1 MVQCFSML
9 LVWEKFSKRLRNYD
23 FLALRGI
30 FVPLIKSYSMLN
42 LVLFGPPGAGKGTQS
57 AFLVDRYHLVHLS
70 TGDLFRYNIKNETAL
85 GVLAKSYMDKGQL
98 VPDSVTISML
108 EDAVNKNPEAKGFI
122 FDGFPRTN
130 AQAAALDVFL
140 QGQNTGITSMVA
152 LEVPEAELRSR
163 LASRAKTSGRPDDAN
178 PAVIQNRIDVYNNE
192 TAPVKEFYETQGK
205 YHGVNGVGSIEDITE
220 RLVAIIDAL

>member
-9 LVWEKFSKRLRNYD
+9 LIREKFSKRLRNYD